1 MTAENGAHRVPLQ
14 SLNER
19 KRVVMT
25 WFYFWMLVILV
36 GTTLVVTLFKPEKIY
51 EYPFFMAAAFAVFIV
66 PQAVSLIRFPGGAQP
81 EWIANALLMNCLC
94 FGACWLGYRRPKVR
108 SWQQR
113 LTQPVNLDRLFYG
126 GLVFIAIS
134 FFFSFLISG
143 MTEEETG
150 GSMWTGKVTIY
161 GFFTGLI
168 YPAFAICFS
177 TALRTNRLLPWIATA
192 IAAIVPMQTTVLG
205 GRREPTVLFVMTLAL
220 TLYYQRGIKPP
231 RLTIIFS
238 VLFAML
244 IIPATGTYRGL
255 AAQRDWEGVRQ
266 MDLVGNFQ
274 RYLNEESI
282 LELRNAA
289 FIIEA
294 TRRSHDYEYGAGYWD
309 QLVFRFVPAQL
320 LGKGFKDSLMFR
332 PSDERTLNELSQMGY
347 EVPGGSTITGMA
359 DSFQQLGWFGCLFFA
374 AMGLLFK
381 TLFRASQQSD
391 AIFAQLFYILIATSA
406 MRAVTH
412 QTLDFLPGVVYN
424 AIFLGL
430 LFLYARVPAPQAG
443 GRRRNRKTRGVQ
455 SRPDTAPYSV
465 TAPEAGWMDGGR
477 RTPEDKS
484 RTSDL

>member
-1 MTAENGAHRVPLQ
+1 
-14 SLNER
+14 
-19 KRVVMT
+19 MT
-25 WFYFWMLVILV
+25 WFYFWVLVILV
-36 GTTLVVTLFKPEKIY
+36 GITLGMTLFKPEKIY
-51 EYPFFMAAAFAVFIV
+51 EYPYFMAAAFAVFIV
-66 PQAVSLIRFPGGAQP
+66 PQAISLIRFPGGAQE
-81 EWIANALLMNCLC
+81 EWIANLLLMCCLC
-94 FGACWLGYRRPKVR
+94 FAMCWVGYQRPPLRSLQNKLG
-108 SWQQR
+108 
-113 LTQPVNLDRLFYG
+113 QPVNLDRLFQG

-134 FFFSFLISG
+134 FFFNFLISG

-150 GSMWTGKVTIY
+150 GSVWTGKVTIY
-161 GFFTGLI
+161 GFFAGLI

-412 QTLDFLPGVVYN
+412 QTLDFLPGMVYY

-430 LFLYARVPAPQAG
+430 LFLYAREPVSQTGKRGRKGG
-443 GRRRNRKTRGVQ
+443 GRRAE
-455 SRPDTAPYSV
+455 SAPFSV
-465 TAPEAGWMDGGR
+465 TSPDAKASLP
-477 RTPEDKS
+477 
-484 RTSDL
+484 